1 MRISDWSSDVCSSDL
16 ALVAPSNGF
25 VSRFDCG
32 FEAANKYFGFTGSQ
46 GNVPGIR
53 RITDPQAKAFGQPTV
68 RLRLDPGQDWLC
80 PTLIPL
86 TPAKKL
92 LVLLKKPVAAA
103 SSPGAFRLGGTRV
116 GKTRV
121 RSGMTLWVAV

>member
-68 RLRLDPGQDWLC
+68 RLRLDPGQDWLL
-80 PTLIPL
+80 PDLD
-86 TPAKKL
+86 PADALREL
-92 LVLLKKPVAAA
+92 LRLDEEAVGRCVIAGGIEFQLFKIGR
-103 SSPGAFRLGGTRV
+103 SSCRARV
-116 GKTRV
+116 CQ
-121 RSGMTLWVAV
+121 LE